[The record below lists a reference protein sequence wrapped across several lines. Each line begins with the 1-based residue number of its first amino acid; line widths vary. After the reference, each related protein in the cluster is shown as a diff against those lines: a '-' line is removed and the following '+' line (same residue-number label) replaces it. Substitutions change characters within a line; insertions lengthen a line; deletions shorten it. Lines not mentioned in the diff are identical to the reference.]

1 MKAILA
7 EKIEKSLQREALQQ
21 FNLKL
26 GEETKELDV
35 KIKKID
41 VTSGDWILIEY
52 NGEDNEI
59 FTELLR
65 RDHGFIPIELA
76 KVKHEEIYR
85 GFIIGN
91 EEHDHGLYIDI
102 GIISPRR
109 SYGLYPLHR
118 IRTQLGEDKT
128 ESLKEITEK
137 FCLYKGIPLNVRIE
151 GAKNV
156 KKISLAATDEQESC
170 MKDWD
175 RYPFDRVVVL
185 GALNNQIRKAIQIS
199 QLTRDI
205 IRLDPLSFTSS
216 LLTCK
221 LGTDAPGVIS
231 KLGQELRHAKL
242 FSFIPKLKQERSNIS
257 KTGRF

>member
-7 EKIEKSLQREALQQ
+7 EKIEKPLQHLALQQ
-21 FNLKL
+21 LNLKL

-35 KIKKID
+35 KIKKLD

-65 RDHGFIPIELA
+65 RDHGFIPIEVA
-76 KVKHEEIYR
+76 KIKHEETYR

-91 EEHDHGLYIDI
+91 EEHDRGLYIDI

-109 SYGLYPLHR
+109 NYGLYPLHR
-118 IRTQLGEDKT
+118 IRIQLGEDKT
-128 ESLKEITEK
+128 KSLKEITEK

-151 GAKNV
+151 DV
-156 KKISLAATDEQESC
+156 KKVRKISLAATDEQELR
-170 MKDWD
+170 MKEWD

-185 GALNNQIRKAIQIS
+185 GAMNNQIKKAIQIT

-221 LGTDAPGVIS
+221 LGTDAPGVIA
-231 KLGQELRHAKL
+231 KLGKELRHAKL
-242 FSFIPKLKQERSNIS
+242 FSFIPRLKRERSNI
-257 KTGRF
+257 KTRRF